1 METSV
6 QILVGEFFDGH
17 ENILTVAKYS
27 LSLYII
33 LAIQEAEAGE
43 FQV

>member
-6 QILVGEFFDGH
+6 QILMGKLFDGH
-17 ENILTVAKYS
+17 ENILTVAKYN